1 MIIIVISTHP
11 PHSLTNNYLETVTG
25 AFTYS
30 DWYLDN
36 VCKVFGT
43 NLEHVWKVSGMCQE
57 VVLNVSGTFL
67 ENVWNVSRMNLEVCL
82 DGVLE
87 VF

>member
-30 DWYLDN
+30 YGYLDD
-36 VCKVFGT
+36 VWKVFGAC
-43 NLEHVWKVSGMCQE
+43 LEHVWNMSGECLE
-57 VVLNVSGTFL
+57 CVRKYSLIITVFWLVVVTPLSGGQ
-67 ENVWNVSRMNLEVCL
+67 VGPS
-82 DGVLE
+82 
-87 VF
+87 